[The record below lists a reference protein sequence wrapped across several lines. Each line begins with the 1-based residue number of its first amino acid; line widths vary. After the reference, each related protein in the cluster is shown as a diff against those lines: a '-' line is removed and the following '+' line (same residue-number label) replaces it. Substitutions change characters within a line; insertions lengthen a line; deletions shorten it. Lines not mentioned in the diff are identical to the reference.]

1 MTQRLDF
8 KENSRQIAQH
18 FLQSVVA
25 VDDSIIFEQRPVI
38 DDDVIVEPGDTELG
52 EFEAKNDDEATKAP
66 LKHGL
71 YYQDLSHE
79 FASKGIICG
88 GFAPKG
94 EVVSSLEAVVNT
106 SKNADITILDWQM
119 EIAGPDGQFAIDTTL
134 RISEI
139 DIKEGGRTR
148 LICIYTAQDVDKV
161 ANKLLIS
168 LQNLRAKLEE
178 NTITFGL
185 PELTHWKIEIVNK
198 ADKQEIDLC
207 DFLIESFTQL
217 TTGLLSNAVVSSIA
231 TIRDNTHNFLHKFN
245 STLDAAYI
253 SHILGLISS
262 PKMRDQAHDVAFD
275 YAVELISEELKSTLQ
290 INEKVKKSLSK
301 EIISCWPDFVAAGD
315 EDNEIFIMNLS
326 GGETLSFN
334 KAWMKKLLA
343 AIDIQDTLNNI
354 GMEAG
359 TKKVE
364 LLAKTTQKLA
374 NESDHSKIEPILNKS
389 GAIKVTEKKPKPA
402 KRFENEAIQ
411 LSIHQVCEKP
421 LLDLC
426 SIENTRRCQ
435 STILH
440 KAPSL
445 KQGTVIKDS
454 DGNYFLC
461 IQPLCDS
468 VRLNEVTSFTFIKID
483 EVTSPRA
490 KFSHVLKRA
499 DNTHLKLLISS
510 KATTVRTFDFQPSVD
525 DKVVLSTN
533 ETDKYYFED
542 VSDKIKFE
550 WYGEFKQS
558 ITQAIV
564 NNLAAQISR
573 VGNDSFEWLR
583 QKQG

>member
-1 MTQRLDF
+1 MTQVLSF
-8 KENSRQIAQH
+8 KENSKKIAQH

-25 VDDSIIFEQRPVI
+25 VDDSIIFEQRPVT
-38 DDDVIVEPGDTELG
+38 DEDELAEPDATGLG
-52 EFEAKNDDEATKAP
+52 EFEAKNGDEAVKAP
-66 LKHGL
+66 LEHGL

-94 EVVSSLEAVVNT
+94 DIDSSLEAVVNT

-119 EIAGPDGQFAIDTTL
+119 EITGHDGKFATDTTL
-134 RISEI
+134 KISEI
-139 DIKEGGRTR
+139 DIAEGGRTR
-148 LICIYTAQDVDKV
+148 LICIYTAENAKKV
-161 ANKLLIS
+161 ADTLVTSLDSLESKLT
-168 LQNLRAKLEE
+168 E

-207 DFLIESFTQL
+207 DFLIESFAQL

-231 TIRDNTHNFLHKFN
+231 AIRDNTHNFLHKFN
-245 STLDAAYI
+245 SKLDTAYI

-262 PKMRDQAHDVAFD
+262 PKMREQAHDVAFD
-275 YAVELISEELKSTLQ
+275 YAVDLISEELKSTLQ

-301 EIISCWPDFVAAGD
+301 DIISRWPDFVAKE
-315 EDNEIFIMNLS
+315 EDDAVFIMTLS
-326 GGETLSFN
+326 GGERLSFN
-334 KAWMKKLLA
+334 KAGMKQLLA

-359 TKKVE
+359 VKKVE
-364 LLAKTTQKLA
+364 PLQKTTRKLA
-374 NESDHSKIEPILNKS
+374 NESDHTKIEPILNQS
-389 GAIKVTEKKPKPA
+389 GAIKVTEKKPTPVR
-402 KRFENEAIQ
+402 RFENEAIQ
-411 LSIHQVCEKP
+411 LSIHEPSEEP

-435 STILH
+435 NTLLH

-445 KQGTVIKDS
+445 KQGTVIKDN
-454 DGNYFLC
+454 DGVYFLC

-468 VRLNEVTSFTFIKID
+468 VRLSNVTSFTFIRID

-490 KFSHVLKRA
+490 KFSHVLKKA
-499 DNTHLKLLISS
+499 DQTHLKLLISC
-510 KATTVRTFDFQPSVD
+510 KATTVRTFEFTPNTDE
-525 DKVVLSTN
+525 KIVVST
-533 ETDKYYFED
+533 KGVSQYYFKD
-542 VSDKIKFE
+542 ATNKITFE
-550 WYGEFKQS
+550 WYGEFKPS

-583 QKQG
+583 QKQS